1 MSSAVDGQFE
11 GQYEVFQDL
20 LDSSTPE
27 QALKKLALFG
37 ATRDVIER
45 IRARHEAD
53 VISVRDRGIA
63 PMVVRNNRATW
74 YTGPREGDKHWESL
88 KARLA
93 ASGWSDS
100 SIDALD
106 RSSSQVME
114 QLNHP
119 KEAAFSSRGLVLGHV
134 QSGKTTNFTAVMA
147 KAADSGYKL
156 FIVLAGI
163 HNSLRR
169 QTQVR
174 LMKDLIDENEASW
187 MQLTVA
193 DSDFTPPSS
202 GAVSYFAQTNRQ
214 HVLCVVK
221 KNAPV
226 LRKFRDWLTSA
237 SDHLAQV
244 PTLII
249 DDEADQATVA
259 SPTLNPLI
267 LEIMDKLPKAAYV
280 GYTATPFANLLI
292 DPSSDDLYPRD
303 FIISLPKPEGHFGTE
318 VLFGRDLL
326 DDEDAEDLDVGYDMI
341 RTIDDDEVDLV
352 RPRTKADRESFVPDI
367 SGQLRTAILYFWM
380 ATAAR
385 RVRRIG
391 NKHSTMLIHTSV
403 NTEVHNSFR
412 EPLDA
417 LRWSVFKSIESS
429 GAIIDELRALWEQ
442 ETAAVPAVEFDRTAV
457 PFDEILPL
465 LPRVLDDCRIILDN
479 ATSKVRLDYEGDP
492 VVAIAVGGNT
502 LSRGLT
508 LEGLVVSYFVRSVS
522 AYDTLLQM
530 GRWFGYRIGYE
541 DLPRV
546 WMTADLQSWFQH
558 LATVESE
565 IRRDIEMYMTGDVTP
580 MTFAV
585 RIRTHPS
592 LGVTSAA
599 KMTNAVTASAAYG
612 GHRVQTHV
620 FDLDRALLLRNQT
633 AAKTLLN
640 RLIREG
646 FSLKHDERE
655 DRFVI
660 NGVPKSEVL
669 DFLKDYSFF
678 DDSPEQRV
686 GDKALR
692 TLLTEYIEKRAKAGS
707 LHTWNIAVIGRGA
720 KVGSLDQADRFELA
734 PGIAPARVTR
744 SQLPGELHDIK
755 TLMSRADAA
764 VDLDLSKQKG
774 TLTEPKIQEL
784 RTEQAPDRGLLTI
797 YVIDKQSS
805 PGRPARGENRRVELN
820 APEHVI
826 GIGIVFPN
834 VSGADST
841 VENSYVSAAIPEL
854 EEDDVAALDSED
866 LGDSVGA

>member
-1 MSSAVDGQFE
+1 MDDQFE
-11 GQYEVFQDL
+11 GQYEAFQDL
-20 LDSSTPE
+20 LNSSTPE
-27 QALKKLALFG
+27 RALRQFKVLG
-37 ATRDVIER
+37 VHPDVIDR
-45 IRARHEAD
+45 IRARHEAEA
-53 VISVRDRGIA
+53 IAVRDRGIA
-63 PMVVRNNRATW
+63 PMVVRNNRTTW

-88 KARLA
+88 VARLA
-93 ASGWSDS
+93 AGGWSEE

-174 LMKDLIDENEASW
+174 LMKDLIEANEPSW
-187 MQLTVA
+187 MQLTIA
-193 DSDFTPPSS
+193 DNDFTPPTSS
-202 GAVSYFAQTNRQ
+202 AVSYFAQTNRQ
-214 HVLCVVK
+214 HVLCVIK

-226 LRKFRDWLTSA
+226 LRKFRDWLGSA
-237 SDHLAQV
+237 SEYMAEV

-267 LEIMDKLPKAAYV
+267 LEIMGNLPKAAYI

-292 DPSSDDLYPRD
+292 DPASDDLYPSD
-303 FIISLPKPEGHFGTE
+303 FIISLPKPTGHFGTE

-326 DDEDAEDLDVGYDMI
+326 DDEDPEDLDIGYDMI

-352 RPRTKADRESFVPDI
+352 RPRTKADREFFVPEI
-367 SGQLRTAILYFWM
+367 TGELRKAILYFWM

-385 RVRRIG
+385 RVRRVG

-417 LRWSVFKSIESS
+417 FRRNILRGIDSS
-429 GAIIDELRALWEQ
+429 GSVVDELRQLWQKEA
-442 ETAAVPAVEFDRTAV
+442 AAVPAIEFNHKTV
-457 PFDEILPL
+457 PFDEVLRL
-465 LPRVLDDCRIILDN
+465 LPGVLDDCRIILDN

-546 WMTADLQSWFQH
+546 WMTSDLQTWFRH

-565 IRRDIEMYMTGDVTP
+565 IRRDIDMYMTGDVTP

-620 FDLDRALLLRNQT
+620 FDVDRAVLERNQN
-633 AAKTLLN
+633 AARNLLT
-640 RLIREG
+640 RLIDEG
-646 FSLKHDERE
+646 YSLKHDEKE
-655 DRFVI
+655 DRYVI
-660 NGVPKSEVL
+660 YGVPRGEIL

-678 DDSPEQRV
+678 DDERERRV
-686 GDKALR
+686 GDKNLR
-692 TLLTEYIEKRAKAGS
+692 TLLSEYIDKRGKVGS
-707 LHTWNIAVIGRGA
+707 LRTWNVAVIGRRA
-720 KVGSLDQADRFELA
+720 KGRPIDASERFALA

-744 SQLPGELHDIK
+744 SRLPGDLHDIK

-764 VDLDLSKQKG
+764 VDLDVTNQKLP
-774 TLTEPKIQEL
+774 LTEPAIQKL
-784 RTEQAPDRGLLTI
+784 RTDQAPDRGLLTI
-797 YVIDKQSS
+797 YVIDKDSTPPRTS
-805 PGRPARGENRRVELN
+805 RGEKGRQPMN

-834 VSGADST
+834 VSNDDST
-841 VENSYVSAAIPEL
+841 VENSYVSAALPEL
-854 EEDDVAALDSED
+854 EEDDTTALDNED